1 MSSTQQPLLL
11 SARPDG
17 TDMKDAAWSRN
28 SILCCSDTQQ
38 KLESAVFNA
47 VSLGQWEVAR
57 GLLAELARRSS
68 NYSRDH
74 DDGEN
79 ARELLKLLIM
89 ESSNS
94 W

>member
-1 MSSTQQPLLL
+1 MSSTQQPLL
-11 SARPDG
+11 SAARPGD
-17 TDMKDAAWSRN
+17 TDMEDAVWSRK
-28 SILCCSDTQQ
+28 SALCCSDTQQ

-47 VSLGQWEVAR
+47 VSLGQWEIAR

-74 DDGEN
+74 DGGEN